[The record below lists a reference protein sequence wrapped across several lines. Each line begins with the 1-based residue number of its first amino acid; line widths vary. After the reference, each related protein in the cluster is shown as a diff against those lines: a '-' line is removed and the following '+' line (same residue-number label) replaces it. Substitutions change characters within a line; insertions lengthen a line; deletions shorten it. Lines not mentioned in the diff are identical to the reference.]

1 MVVPPGPSCA
11 VAGPSTLTALAGRS
25 RVTIAASPGPTT
37 VGVTDTIFGVVA
49 VAKLSVTVCSLS
61 PPEEGGDEEPE
72 EEEEPGGRDAV
83 AVTVYRASGWRD
95 PSAMKPSAVSE
106 PAIASP
112 PSRVSVTRVRW
123 ASENFV
129 ATMTGSFG
137 LTSMAS
143 RGGLKMSAPTVVWGR
158 RPMSARPPA
167 PADPDLVQAA
177 ATKATRARV
186 RASAVRLRSPAPGW
200 HPGRRSIFKIPPA
213 PPGSCRIDH
222 LACEGPLCD
231 FRTLVPHGRRC
242 YTGAGP
248 HRSARS

>member
-11 VAGPSTLTALAGRS
+11 VAGPSTLTALAARS

-49 VAKLSVTVCSLS
+49 VAKLTVTVCSPS
-61 PPEEGGDEEPE
+61 PPEEEGDEEPE
-72 EEEEPGGRDAV
+72 EEESGGRDAV

-112 PSRVSVTRVRW
+112 PSRVRVTRVRW

-137 LTSMAS
+137 LTSVAS

-167 PADPDLVQAA
+167 PTEPDLVQAA
-177 ATKATRARV
+177 ATKTTRTRV
-186 RASAVRLRSPAPGW
+186 RVSAVRLRSPAPGW
-200 HPGRRSIFKIPPA
+200 RPGQRSIFTVPPG

-222 LACEGPLCD
+222 VACEGPLCD
-231 FRTLVPHGRRC
+231 FRALVPL
-242 YTGAGP
+242 
-248 HRSARS
+248 